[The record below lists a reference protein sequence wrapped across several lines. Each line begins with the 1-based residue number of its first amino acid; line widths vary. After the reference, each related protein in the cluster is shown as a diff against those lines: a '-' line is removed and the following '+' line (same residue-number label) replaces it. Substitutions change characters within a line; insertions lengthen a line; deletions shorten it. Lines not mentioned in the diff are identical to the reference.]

1 MRDDTAFGCDLYRPV
16 SQHLN
21 RIPALTGPIR
31 KYRDDCSFGV
41 VTAERLIDLVTNCEF

>member
-1 MRDDTAFGCDLYRPV
+1 MRDDTAFGCNLYRPV

-31 KYRDDCSFGV
+31 KYRDDRSFA
-41 VTAERLIDLVTNCEF
+41 TAERLIDLVTNCEF